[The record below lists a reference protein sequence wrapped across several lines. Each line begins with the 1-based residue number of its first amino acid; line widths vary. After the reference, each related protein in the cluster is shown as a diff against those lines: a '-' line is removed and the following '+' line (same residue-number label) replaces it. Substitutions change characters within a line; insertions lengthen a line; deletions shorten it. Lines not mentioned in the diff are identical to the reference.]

1 MKITDCKTYFQ
12 TELQACY
19 PATEVQS
26 FFYLLLEQ
34 FAAVTRL
41 QLAIHPELQLTTQQE
56 QQFHDAVERLKQDEP
71 VQYIMGET
79 TFYGLPF
86 KVTDAVLIP
95 RPETEE
101 LVAWIIADCEAR
113 IAPFSLLDIG
123 TGSGCIPISLA
134 HHLPQAEVAAIDV
147 SKAALH
153 VAQAN
158 AKLNHVAVEFHRC
171 DILQPQK
178 WPCKIDVIVSNPPYV
193 RELEKAEMHDNVLKH
208 EPELALFVDDAD
220 PLVFYRKII
229 EFAQVNLIPGGHL
242 YFEVN
247 QYLHDDLVTLFEH
260 YEITAVQ
267 FKNDIFGNLRMVKLT
282 L

>member
-1 MKITDCKTYFQ
+1 MKITDYKTYFQ

-101 LVAWIIADCEAR
+101 LVAWIIADCETK

-158 AKLNHVAVEFHRC
+158 AKLNHVAVEFQCC
-171 DILQPQK
+171 DILQPHK
-178 WPCKIDVIVSNPPYV
+178 WPHKVDLMVSNPPYV

-208 EPELALFVDDAD
+208 EPELALFVDNAD

-229 EFAQVNLIPGGHL
+229 EFAQINLITGGYL

-247 QYLHDDLVTLFEH
+247 QYLHDDLVTLFKH
-260 YEITAVQ
+260 FEITAVQ